1 MGQILIM
8 GRKGKD
14 SKNQLR
20 LLSQSA
26 MLEEARTPYLIRTT
40 MLLICLGFIAFVAWA
55 GIAQIT
61 EKATALGEIV
71 PSGHV
76 QSVQH
81 LEGGIVDAI
90 LVRDEH
96 HVKKGQVLIR
106 MSGEAIKSDLKRLR
120 KKLQILDL
128 QIARFHS
135 FLTGDYS
142 TLEKLTN
149 EHDDLSTSQ
158 RLILE
163 GMIEASLRGQEVIQ
177 RQITQKEEQVRLLQ
191 RELATAREGLTIAR
205 TAFATQNEL
214 FNERLVSETT
224 YLAVVKEMNEQQGKV
239 DTLQI
244 KIIQGRDLI
253 GEYESR
259 LQSTISEAREKVL
272 QKLGDVEE
280 KRFETQD
287 LYEKAL
293 LQVNRLEV
301 RAPTNGVV
309 KGLEVNTIGGVIR
322 PGSRL
327 MEIVPSGGE
336 LFAEVKVSPN
346 DIGHI
351 KIGYPVIIKVTS
363 YDFSRYGSI
372 DGKVTGLSATTFTNE
387 QGQSFYK
394 GLISLGK
401 NYVGNVEGR
410 NVILPGMI
418 VNVDIITGTKSLL
431 AYFLK
436 PIHKALN
443 SAFSER

>member
-1 MGQILIM
+1 M
-8 GRKGKD
+8 GRKSKD

-26 MLEEARTPYLIRTT
+26 LLEEARTPYLIRTT
-40 MLLICLGFIAFVAWA
+40 MLLVCLGFIAFVAWA
-55 GIAQIT
+55 GFAQIT
-61 EKATALGEIV
+61 EKATAIGEIV
-71 PSGHV
+71 PSGYV

-81 LEGGIVDAI
+81 LEGGIVEAI

-106 MSGEAIKSDLKRLR
+106 LRGEAIKSDLKRLN

-135 FLTGDYS
+135 FITGDFS
-142 TLEKLTN
+142 TFETLTN
-149 EHDDLSTSQ
+149 KHSDLPTSQ

-163 GMIEASLRGQEVIQ
+163 GMIEANLRSQDVIN
-177 RQITQKEEQVRLLQ
+177 RQITQKKEQVRLLE
-191 RELATAREGLTIAR
+191 RELVTAEEGLKISR

-224 YLAVVKEMNEQQGKV
+224 YLAVVKDKNEQQGKV
-239 DTLQI
+239 DALQI
-244 KIIQGRDLI
+244 KILQAKDMI

-259 LQSTISEAREKVL
+259 LQSSISEANEKVL
-272 QKLGDVEE
+272 QKLGEVEA
-280 KRFETQD
+280 KRLETQE

-293 LQVNRLEV
+293 FEVRRLEV
-301 RAPTNGVV
+301 VAPTDGVV
-309 KGLEVNTIGGVIR
+309 KGLEVNTIGGVIS

-327 MEIVPSGGE
+327 MEIVPTGGE

-346 DIGHI
+346 DIGHV

-372 DGKVTGLSATTFTNE
+372 GGKVTGLSATTFTNE
-387 QGQSFYK
+387 QGQSFYR
-394 GLISLGK
+394 GVISLDK
-401 NYVGNVEGR
+401 NYVGNFPKQ
-410 NVILPGMI
+410 NIILPGMI

>member
-1 MGQILIM
+1 M

-61 EKATALGEIV
+61 EKATAIGEIV

-142 TLEKLTN
+142 TLEKLTS
-149 EHDDLSTSQ
+149 EHGDLSTSQ

-163 GMIEASLRGQEVIQ
+163 GMIEASLRGQEVIR

-224 YLAVVKEMNEQQGKV
+224 YLAVAKEMNEQQGKV

-272 QKLGDVEE
+272 QKLGDVED

-309 KGLEVNTIGGVIR
+309 KGLEVNTIGAVIR

-372 DGKVTGLSATTFTNE
+372 DGKVSGLSATTFTNE

-394 GLISLGK
+394 GVISISK

>member
-1 MGQILIM
+1 M
-8 GRKGKD
+8 
-14 SKNQLR
+14 
-20 LLSQSA
+20 
-26 MLEEARTPYLIRTT
+26 
-40 MLLICLGFIAFVAWA
+40 
-55 GIAQIT
+55 
-61 EKATALGEIV
+61 
-71 PSGHV
+71 
-76 QSVQH
+76 
-81 LEGGIVDAI
+81 
-90 LVRDEH
+90 
-96 HVKKGQVLIR
+96 
-106 MSGEAIKSDLKRLR
+106 
-120 KKLQILDL
+120 
-128 QIARFHS
+128 
-135 FLTGDYS
+135 
-142 TLEKLTN
+142 
-149 EHDDLSTSQ
+149 
-158 RLILE
+158 
-163 GMIEASLRGQEVIQ
+163 
-177 RQITQKEEQVRLLQ
+177 
-191 RELATAREGLTIAR
+191 
-205 TAFATQNEL
+205 
-214 FNERLVSETT
+214 
-224 YLAVVKEMNEQQGKV
+224 
-239 DTLQI
+239 
-244 KIIQGRDLI
+244 
-253 GEYESR
+253 
-259 LQSTISEAREKVL
+259 
-272 QKLGDVEE
+272 
-280 KRFETQD
+280 
-287 LYEKAL
+287 YEKTL

-394 GLISLGK
+394 GVISLGK